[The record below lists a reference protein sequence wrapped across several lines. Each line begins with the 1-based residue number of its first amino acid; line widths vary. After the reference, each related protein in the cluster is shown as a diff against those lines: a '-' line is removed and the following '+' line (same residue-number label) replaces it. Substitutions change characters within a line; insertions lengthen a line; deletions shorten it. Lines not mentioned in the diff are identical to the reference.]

1 MAPMTSTNDPHLEE
15 LRALRT
21 RAYGPHADI
30 HEDAAAL
37 ARLRELEARA
47 AEDGGDASAPPL
59 TVEPRVEPTAVGATG
74 PVGTGHESVEAG
86 AAAVGADAP
95 GAAVEQPVWWRRRIP
110 VLWTAAGVVVGVVLG
125 IGLSSLVQPGA
136 PERVAVLPVDA
147 GAEWPN
153 EMFGV
158 RPDDGRRYE
167 EFHGLTVV
175 AYDRR
180 TDVGGSQSCLAVLTA
195 PDGSGFAA
203 GGCGAAAFPANAS
216 MEITSLSPRALRDE
230 FPEGTSLQFVREGT
244 QMEVYAAPPV
254 TTGSTP

>member
-1 MAPMTSTNDPHLEE
+1 MSTPDDPHLEE

-21 RAYGPHADI
+21 RAYGPNADI

-37 ARLRELEARA
+37 VRLRELEARA
-47 AEDGGDASAPPL
+47 TGDGGDASATPL
-59 TVEPRVEPTAVGATG
+59 TVDPRMAPTAIGVTG
-74 PVGTGHESVEAG
+74 PDSTGHESVEAG
-86 AAAVGADAP
+86 EVAVDADEPGGAVAAAESP
-95 GAAVEQPVWWRRRIP
+95 MWWRRRIP
-110 VLWTAAGVVVGVVLG
+110 VLWTAAGIVVGVVLG

-136 PERVAVLPVDA
+136 PERVAVLDVDA

-153 EMFGV
+153 EIFGV
-158 RPDDGRRYE
+158 GPDDGRRYE

-175 AYDRR
+175 GYDRT

-216 MEITSLSPRALRDE
+216 MEITSLSPQELRDE
-230 FPEGTSLQFVREGT
+230 FPEGTSLRFVREGT
-244 QMEVYAAPPV
+244 QMEVYAAPP
-254 TTGSTP
+254 GAPRPTP